1 MNMTNVDEKITKRC
15 GKANPFTTPEGYFD
29 SFTERMMG
37 VIADNDKRAVIAP
50 KKKKSFSIAW
60 GASVAAACVAGV
72 LCFNHF
78 YKVSTAQS
86 SQELASVQ
94 ITEDDLAIY
103 DETFQ
108 KDVLNYAMLDNYD
121 VYDYLSGTTY

>member
-1 MNMTNVDEKITKRC
+1 
-15 GKANPFTTPEGYFD
+15 
-29 SFTERMMG
+29 MG
-37 VIADNDKRAVIAP
+37 VIADNDKSIVLVP

-60 GASVAAACVAGV
+60 GASVAAACIAGV

-78 YKVSTAQS
+78 YKVSTAQNGK
-86 SQELASVQ
+86 ELTTVQ
-94 ITEDDLAIY
+94 ITEDDLTIY

-108 KDVLNYAMLDNYD
+108 KEVLNYAMLDNYD

>member
-1 MNMTNVDEKITKRC
+1 MTNVDEKITKRC

-37 VIADNDKRAVIAP
+37 VIADNDKSIGLVP

-60 GASVAAACVAGV
+60 GASVAAACIAGV

-78 YKVSTAQS
+78 YKVSTAQNGK
-86 SQELASVQ
+86 ELTTVQ
-94 ITEDDLAIY
+94 ITEDDLTIY

-108 KDVLNYAMLDNYD
+108 KEVLNYAMLDNYD
-121 VYDYLSGTTY
+121 VSDYLSGTTY